1 MRFSLGKFFKSFTY
15 ATKGIAEVYQRE
27 QNFKV
32 HTLAAITALFLGWFF
47 KVSPWEWCF
56 LAVVIALVMAAEM
69 VNTAIEN
76 LCDATHPEKNETI
89 RVVKDVSAGMVL
101 VCAIGA
107 LAVGIVIFLPKLID
121 FIESL
126 L

>member
-1 MRFSLGKFFKSFTY
+1 MRFSFGKFFKSFTY
-15 ATKGIAEVYQRE
+15 AAKGIAEVYKRE

-32 HTLAAITALFLGWFF
+32 HTLAAMVALFLGWFF

-69 VNTAIEN
+69 VNTAMEN
-76 LCDATHPEKNETI
+76 LCDVTHPEKNETI

-107 LAVGIVIFLPKLID
+107 LVVGIVIFLPKIIAFLQN
-121 FIESL
+121 L
-126 L
+126 